1 MEDGRPPSR
10 CRRGREPALSAV
22 KGRLRYIPLL
32 SFSFP
37 CFNTH
42 MFRLSRILP
51 IVVLLTCILS
61 KAQGTAPNSPAA
73 KPADNYSGMYSFL
86 QDGEFV
92 QLTVEE
98 EGRVTGFISHYGD
111 SESDRGAFLDL
122 FFKSGKLDGR
132 NLTFTTQTVHGTWYE
147 FKGTVERGPGKNP
160 GDEAY
165 YVLKGTLIQNNTDAD
180 KKTSSKSRDVAFKSF
195 PQDMG
200 APAEKPN

>member
-1 MEDGRPPSR
+1 M
-10 CRRGREPALSAV
+10 V
-22 KGRLRYIPLL
+22 
-32 SFSFP
+32 
-37 CFNTH
+37 
-42 MFRLSRILP
+42 RLSRILP

-61 KAQGTAPNSPAA
+61 KAQGAAPNSPAA

-111 SESDRGAFLDL
+111 GESDRGVFLDL

-165 YVLKGTLIQNNTDAD
+165 YVLKGTLIQNSTDAN